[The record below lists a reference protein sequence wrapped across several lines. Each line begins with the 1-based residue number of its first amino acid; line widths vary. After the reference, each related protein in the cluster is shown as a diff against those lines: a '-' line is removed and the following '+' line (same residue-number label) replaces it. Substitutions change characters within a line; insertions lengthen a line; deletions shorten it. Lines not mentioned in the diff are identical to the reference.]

1 MTPYDK
7 TISPRTDRS
16 PPSQPFHLREPTHLS
31 VSQECLHPLQVSVTY
46 VTLVTVYSECLHPL
60 QPAPTKIRSFVC
72 AKVFRR
78 DEIASHLTAVHQT
91 IVPGMNSSWL
101 QIRWVTHFQRRPEK
115 TCRCPLAWL
124 GCPWASTRQAPLSK
138 EVSCHRLSIEN
149 MIIQVTPRSN
159 SSASSFL
166 ARMIVFLCG
175 KWRKKYRRE
184 TKKGEATN
192 KKQKI

>member
-1 MTPYDK
+1 M
-7 TISPRTDRS
+7 
-16 PPSQPFHLREPTHLS
+16 
-31 VSQECLHPLQVSVTY
+31 
-46 VTLVTVYSECLHPL
+46 
-60 QPAPTKIRSFVC
+60 
-72 AKVFRR
+72 
-78 DEIASHLTAVHQT
+78 HQT

-138 EVSCHRLSIEN
+138 EVRCHRLSIEN
-149 MIIQVTPRSN
+149 MIIQVTPHSN

-192 KKQKI
+192 KKQKTLKTLVVKNQDRNENSLWIFYPQRLFITSSPFCRFL